1 VDIGNAF
8 EDAVSTVV
16 NFVPRLI
23 AFLVILLIG
32 YVIARILATV
42 LNKILERVGFDRAV
56 ERGGVGRALARS
68 RYDASDILAKLV
80 FYAVMLFVLSAAFS
94 AFGPN
99 PVSEYLQAVIAYLPL
114 VFVAILIIVIA
125 AAIAA
130 AVRSVTQNTLGG
142 LSYGRLLGSAASAL
156 ILALGVIAALDQLNI
171 AENVVLGLLYAA
183 LAAIVGVVIVAVGGG
198 GIRPMQERWENTLA
212 RYDRE
217 KTDVR
222 REVDDAPSLAEQA
235 RLTADSLTDGSSTY
249 GQGGGA
255 HRL

>member
-8 EDAVSTVV
+8 EDAVNTAV
-16 NFVPRLI
+16 NIVPRLI
-23 AFLVILLIG
+23 AFLLILIIG
-32 YVIARILATV
+32 YIVARILASV

-68 RYDASDILAKLV
+68 KYDASDILAKLV

-99 PVSEYLQAVIAYLPL
+99 PVSGYLQAVIAYLPL

-125 AAIAA
+125 AAIAT
-130 AVRSVTQNTLGG
+130 AVRSLIQNSLSG
-142 LSYGRLLGSAASAL
+142 LPYGRLLGNAASVL

-171 AENVVLGLLYAA
+171 AENVVLGLLYAS

-198 GIRPMQERWENTLA
+198 GIRPMQERWETTLA
-212 RYDRE
+212 GYDRE
-217 KTDVR
+217 KSEVR
-222 REVDDAPSLAEQA
+222 REVGTAPSVSSQVRLA
-235 RLTADSLTDGSSTY
+235 ADQLSNGPSTY
-249 GQGGGA
+249 GQGS

>member
-1 VDIGNAF
+1 MDIGNAL
-8 EDAVSTVV
+8 EDAVGTVV
-16 NFVPRLI
+16 NVVPRLI
-23 AFLVILLIG
+23 AFLVILIIG
-32 YVIARILATV
+32 YVIARILASV

-68 RYDASDILAKLV
+68 KYDASDILAKLV

-99 PVSEYLQAVIAYLPL
+99 PVSGYLQSVIAYLPL

-130 AVRSVTQNTLGG
+130 AVRTLIQNTLGG
-142 LSYGRLLGSAASAL
+142 LSYGRLLGNAASAL

-171 AENVVLGLLYAA
+171 AENVVLGLLYAT

-198 GIRPMQERWENTLA
+198 GVRPMQERWETALA
-212 RYDRE
+212 RYDLE
-217 KTDVR
+217 KTQVR
-222 REVDDAPSLAEQA
+222 REVAAAPSVSQQA
-235 RLTADSLTDGSSTY
+235 RQAADQFSDGPSTY
-249 GQGGGA
+249 RQGA